1 MNAFARIIDGLAK
14 AMAIISALA
23 TVTLMAALTGEVAT
37 RFAAGR
43 SLPGMVELSET
54 CLVVIVFFGFAY
66 VALQKSH
73 IRMTLATNFA
83 PGGLVRA
90 ARLTAT
96 LLSIA
101 FLVWLAYATGGRA
114 IASFQTGEYKFGL
127 LQWPIWP
134 ARWAITIG
142 LSVAAVA
149 TVIVLL
155 REIGLLTGPR
165 THADASRASRE
176 DGHDGR

>member
-23 TVTLMAALTGEVAT
+23 TVTLMAALTSEVAT

-83 PGGLVRA
+83 SGGLVRA

-114 IASFQTGEYKFGL
+114 IASFQTGDFDPERPQG
-127 LQWPIWP
+127 P
-134 ARWAITIG
+134 AGCNG
-142 LSVAAVA
+142 LSG
-149 TVIVLL
+149 
-155 REIGLLTGPR
+155 RR
-165 THADASRASRE
+165 
-176 DGHDGR
+176 DGRSPLASASPWWRR

>member
-1 MNAFARIIDGLAK
+1 MSAFARIVDGLAK

-23 TVTLMAALTGEVAT
+23 TVTLMAALTSEVAT

-66 VALQKSH
+66 VALQKGH
-73 IRMTLATNFA
+73 IRMTLATSFA
-83 PGGLVRA
+83 PGGLVGA
-90 ARLTAT
+90 MRLTAT

-101 FLVWLAYATGGRA
+101 LLVWLAYATGERA
-114 IASFQTGEYKFGL
+114 IASFRTGEYKFGL

-142 LSVAAVA
+142 LAVAAVA
-149 TVIVLL
+149 TVMVLL
-155 REIGLLTGPR
+155 RETGLLTAPR
-165 THADASRASRE
+165 PQADASRASQENGR
-176 DGHDGR
+176 DGR

>member
-1 MNAFARIIDGLAK
+1 MNAFARIIDRLAK

-37 RFAAGR
+37 RFAVGR

-54 CLVVIVFFGFAY
+54 SLVVIVFFGFAY
-66 VALQKSH
+66 VALQESH

-90 ARLTAT
+90 MRLTAIA
-96 LLSIA
+96 LSVA
-101 FLVWLAYATGGRA
+101 FLAWLAYATAGRA
-114 IASFQTGEYKFGL
+114 ITSFETGEYKFGL

-142 LSVAAVA
+142 LGVAAVA
-149 TVIVLL
+149 TVILLL
-155 REIGLLTGPR
+155 REIGLLSGSSR
-165 THADASRASRE
+165 HADASDVSRE